1 MSIAVMSRAWLT
13 DTQAVDKIVLLA
25 LADRADDEGHCWPGI
40 ASLSKKCGLSE
51 RSVQRSIQSLVEAGH
66 LTRKDVPGKGCN
78 YTVHPRHAVTPD
90 TLSPPTESHVTPD
103 TQSPNTSGNINN
115 DKAIALSRPTGPK
128 STYPPSFEKLWSA
141 YPRHQGKGAAHKA
154 WIKAGKCC
162 GGGLGARDKL
172 QAAVEAYAAHLIAHP
187 PDDPQFIPM
196 LATWLNQSRY
206 DDPIEELGNERSNPA
221 SNLQPRNS
229 PRPHSDRLAAG
240 LRILADYA

>member
-90 TLSPPTESHVTPD
+90 RESRH
-103 TQSPNTSGNINN
+103 
-115 DKAIALSRPTGPK
+115 
-128 STYPPSFEKLWSA
+128 
-141 YPRHQGKGAAHKA
+141 PRHTVTQYIRKH
-154 WIKAGKCC
+154 
-162 GGGLGARDKL
+162 
-172 QAAVEAYAAHLIAHP
+172 Q
-187 PDDPQFIPM
+187 
-196 LATWLNQSRY
+196 
-206 DDPIEELGNERSNPA
+206 
-221 SNLQPRNS
+221 
-229 PRPHSDRLAAG
+229 
-240 LRILADYA
+240 